1 MKIRNF
7 VFLLF
12 FLTFTISGSAQQEAA
27 IEKCGTMQ
35 RLAFKF
41 KNNPALK
48 IQFEKKQEEFNRLL
62 SAQPVTPE
70 NNRSLNGD
78 RSDRSVYT
86 IPVVFHIVLP
96 NPDVVTNQQVLAQL
110 DTLNKDFFGSNGDSV
125 KIPAYFKTVYGKSGI
140 QFCLAQQTP
149 DGDIT
154 NGIERIATRQA
165 SFSNTTEAVKH
176 ATSGGAN
183 AWSSDRYLNI
193 WICIL
198 SNGIVGYSTFPED
211 GQAGDQG
218 VVIDYRGLPGGAF
231 TQFNA
236 GRTLTHET
244 GHFFNLY
251 HIWGDDDGACT
262 GTDFVD
268 DTPNQ
273 SAATV
278 GCFTGIR
285 NDNCSPAGNGV
296 MYQNFM
302 DYSYDNCL
310 ALFTTGQVVRMES
323 AALRYRSSLLS
334 STGCQPAIVRNYDA
348 QLRAIVS
355 PAQRLCANAVRPVIT
370 VQNSG
375 VQILTSLTIQTSID
389 DVNVSSYTWT
399 GSLARLAF
407 IDISLPALVAPTG
420 RHILKVVISAPNNN
434 ADEDASNNTQSTA
447 FHFYE
452 PVAAVS
458 ESFEGSEFPPKAW
471 DVVNT
476 NGSVGWQRIT
486 GVAKTG
492 TASVV
497 ISNFNNFSNGRKDD
511 LRLPNIAIPEVD
523 SAYLSFQVAAA
534 TYTASNAAN
543 NIWDT
548 LEVLVSIDCGA
559 TYTSLYKKFGGNLV
573 TRQTATQSAFT
584 PAAGEWRKDSINL
597 AAYIGAGTILIAFR
611 NTNGNENNIYLDDI
625 NLRTITVNRYLKEQ
639 GILVTPNPAR
649 GAIAIQFYPQPT
661 DLKAIQLHSINGQK
675 ISEIITNGQVN
686 NYYNFDI
693 SRYSSGTYIV
703 RAVFSNRV
711 VVRKVIKQ

>member
-1 MKIRNF
+1 MKIRNCISLL
-7 VFLLF
+7 VFF
-12 FLTFTISGSAQQEAA
+12 TFTITSLAQQEVAT
-27 IEKCGTMQ
+27 ERCGTMQ
-35 RLAFKF
+35 RLAFRF
-41 KNNPALK
+41 KNNPVLK
-48 IQFEKKQEEFNRLL
+48 TQFEKKQVEFNRLL
-62 SAQPVTPE
+62 SAQPVTTD
-70 NNRSLNGD
+70 NNRSLNSD
-78 RSDRSVYT
+78 RSERSVYT

-96 NPDVVTNQQVLAQL
+96 NPDVVTNQQLLAQV

-125 KIPAYFKTVYGKSGI
+125 KIPSYFKTVYGKSGI

-165 SFSNTTEAVKH
+165 SFSSFTEAVKH

-183 AWSSDRYLNI
+183 AWSSDRYINI

-211 GQAGDQG
+211 GQADEQG
-218 VVIDYRGLPGGAF
+218 VVVDYRGLPGGAF

-262 GTDFVD
+262 GTDFID

-285 NDNCSPAGNGV
+285 NDSCTPAGNGV

-310 ALFTTGQVVRMES
+310 ALFTTGQVARMES
-323 AALRYRSSLLS
+323 AVVRYRSSLLS
-334 STGCQPAIVRNYDA
+334 STGCRPAIVRNFDA
-348 QLRAIVS
+348 QLRAIIS
-355 PAQRLCANAVRPVIT
+355 PAQRLCINAVAPVIT
-370 VQNSG
+370 VQNRG
-375 VQILTSLTIQTSID
+375 LQTLTSLTIQTSID
-389 DVNVSSYTWT
+389 DGNVSSYTWT
-399 GSLARLAF
+399 GSLERLAVT
-407 IDISLPALVAPTG
+407 DISLPSLVAPTG
-420 RHILKVVISAPNNN
+420 RHVLKVIISAPNNN

-458 ESFEGSEFPPKAW
+458 ESFEGSEFPPGAW
-471 DVVNT
+471 DVINADAT
-476 NGSVGWQRIT
+476 FGWQRVT
-486 GVAKTG
+486 GIAKTG
-492 TASVV
+492 TASVM
-497 ISNFNNFSNGRKDD
+497 ISNFNNSSNGRKDD
-511 LRLPNIAIPEVD
+511 LRLPNVAIPEVD

-534 TYTASNAAN
+534 TYTSSNAAN

-548 LEVLVSIDCGA
+548 LEVLISTDCGA
-559 TYTSLYKKFGGNLV
+559 TYTSLYKKYGGNLV

-584 PAAGEWRKDSINL
+584 PAAGEWRKDSINM

-625 NLRTITVNRYLKEQ
+625 NLRTVTVNRYLKEQ
-639 GILVTPNPAR
+639 GFHVTPNPAR
-649 GAIAIQFYPQPT
+649 GAIAIQFYPQPE
-661 DLKAIQLHSINGQK
+661 DLKAIQLYNMSGQK
-675 ISEIITNGQVN
+675 VSEIITNGQVN

-693 SRYSSGTYIV
+693 SRFQSGTYIV

-711 VVRKVIKQ
+711 VVRKFIKL